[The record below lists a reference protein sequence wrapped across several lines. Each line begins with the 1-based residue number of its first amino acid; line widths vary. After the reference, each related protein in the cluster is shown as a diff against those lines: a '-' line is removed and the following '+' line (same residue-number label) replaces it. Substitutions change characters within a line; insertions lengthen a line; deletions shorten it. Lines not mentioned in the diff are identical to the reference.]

1 MRVDLG
7 LKGKVAAVAAA
18 SAGLGRAV
26 AEEFA
31 REGARVA
38 MCSRDTTRIGAA
50 AAEVA
55 RSTGAETLPV
65 AADVGTAE
73 GCERFIREAAER
85 LGTIDA
91 LVVNAGG
98 PPTGRFDELDDAAW
112 LRAVDVT
119 LMSAVRLTR
128 HALPHLRSGGG
139 GSITYMTSLSLRM
152 PTRYQTL
159 ILSSSIRAAVHG
171 MLKTMSSELAPDG
184 IRVNAVQ
191 PGRIDTERVRR
202 IDEDLA
208 KRTNKTVAE
217 VRGEF
222 ERAQIPL
229 GRYGRTEEFAAAVVF
244 LASARASYITG
255 LSLQVD
261 GGMLSAIF

>member
-1 MRVDLG
+1 MDLG
-7 LKGKVAAVAAA
+7 LRGKVALVAAA
-18 SAGLGRAV
+18 SKGLGRAV

-38 MCSRDTTRIGAA
+38 MCSRDEQRIGAA
-50 AAEVA
+50 AGEIAKA
-55 RSTGAETLPV
+55 TGAETLPV
-65 AADVGTAE
+65 AADVGTAA
-73 GCERFIREAAER
+73 GCERFVHEVAER
-85 LGTIDA
+85 YGAIDA

-112 LRAVDVT
+112 LRAVEVT

-128 HALPHLRSGGG
+128 QALPFLRSGTG
-139 GSITYMTSLSLRM
+139 GSITYMTSLSLRQ
-152 PTRYQTL
+152 PTKYQTL
-159 ILSSSIRAAVHG
+159 ILSSSLRAAVHG
-171 MLKTMSSELAPDG
+171 MLKTLSAELAPAG

-191 PGRIDTERVRR
+191 PGRIDTERVRQ
-202 IDEDLA
+202 IDLDLA
-208 KRTNKTVAE
+208 KRSGKTVDE
-217 VRGEF
+217 VRGEY

-229 GRYGRTEEFAAAVVF
+229 GRYGRADEFAAAVVF

-261 GGMLSAIF
+261 GGMLSSIF

>member
-1 MRVDLG
+1 M
-7 LKGKVAAVAAA
+7 AAS

-26 AEEFA
+26 AEGFA

-38 MCSRDTTRIGAA
+38 MCSRDSSRIGAA

-55 RSTGAETLPV
+55 RATGGETLAV
-65 AADVGTAE
+65 AADVGAAD
-73 GCERFIREAAER
+73 GCERFIRETAER
-85 LGTIDA
+85 FGSIDA

-128 HALPHLRSGGG
+128 HALPHLRARG

-152 PTRYQTL
+152 PTKYQTL

-191 PGRIDTERVRR
+191 PGRIDTERVRK

-208 KRTNKTVAE
+208 KRTGKTVAE

-222 ERAQIPL
+222 ERTQIPL
-229 GRYGRTEEFAAAVVF
+229 GRYGRTDEFAAAVVF
-244 LASARASYITG
+244 LASERASYITG

>member
-1 MRVDLG
+1 MDLG
-7 LKGKVAAVAAA
+7 LRGKVALVAAA

-26 AEEFA
+26 ADEFA

-38 MCSRDTTRIGAA
+38 MCSRDEQRVRAA

-55 RSTGAETLPV
+55 GSTGAETLAV

-73 GCERFIREAAER
+73 GCERFVREATER
-85 LGTIDA
+85 FSTIDA

-128 HALPHLRSGGG
+128 LALPILRKGNG
-139 GSITYMTSLSLRM
+139 GSITYMTSLSLRQ
-152 PTRYQTL
+152 PTKYQTL

-191 PGRIDTERVRR
+191 PGRIDTERVRQ
-202 IDEDLA
+202 IDQDLA
-208 KRTNKTVAE
+208 ERSGRTVDE

-229 GRYGRTEEFAAAVVF
+229 GRYGTAEEFAAAVVF